1 MISIVHLLFYAMMY
15 LTRIA
20 GIETRNHEYS
30 NRYPRMYL
38 TRVAGMLLR
47 LPCKAVRNRKT
58 LRQFVGAVI
67 DRPRPTVKHNLT
79 GNPSGE

>member
-38 TRVAGMLLR
+38 TRVAGIET
-47 LPCKAVRNRKT
+47 NIIST
-58 LRQFVGAVI
+58 
-67 DRPRPTVKHNLT
+67 
-79 GNPSGE
+79 SSYY

>member
-38 TRVAGMLLR
+38 TRVAGIE
-47 LPCKAVRNRKT
+47 T
-58 LRQFVGAVI
+58 LNIIKSSLDFYDVSY
-67 DRPRPTVKHNLT
+67 PRC
-79 GNPSGE
+79 GN

>member
-47 LPCKAVRNRKT
+47 LPCKAVRNANMRAGHAPPATYRKA
-58 LRQFVGAVI
+58 QPDG
-67 DRPRPTVKHNLT
+67 
-79 GNPSGE
+79 